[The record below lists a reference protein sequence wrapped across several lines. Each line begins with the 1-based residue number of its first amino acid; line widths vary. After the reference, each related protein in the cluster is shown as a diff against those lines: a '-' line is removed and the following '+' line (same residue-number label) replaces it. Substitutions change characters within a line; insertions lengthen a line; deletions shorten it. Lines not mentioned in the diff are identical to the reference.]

1 MRKNFILK
9 SSGFKWLSVLAII
22 GLGLIVYSNTFFS
35 SFHFDDDLYII
46 NDYAIRNIQ
55 NLFDIWKIC
64 PCRFITF
71 LTLAINY
78 HFSGLHV
85 FGYHVFN
92 IAVHLASA
100 CLVWYFLRLT
110 LMTPVMIAAVSGEER
125 GKMVGFISL
134 LAGLI
139 FVGHPI
145 QIEAVT
151 YIWQR
156 AASLAAFF
164 YLASLCCYVQS
175 RLLSNLSVGAELVSA
190 RSIGRTQDPPLRMI
204 LYICSLITAM
214 MAMFTKENSIT
225 LPLMIILYEISF
237 FNVKKSV
244 PVQSKSKQKNKMPI
258 PEVKESFISSIKD
271 LDWDYLFPFVIILF
285 IIPETM
291 LLTHSVRFQEIQS
304 IVGGQGGISPWHYLL
319 TQFRVIV
326 TYMRLIILP
335 FNLNLDYDYPVYK
348 SFFEIPVLTS
358 FIFLMTILYS
368 AKRLFTKYR
377 LLSFS
382 ILWFFL
388 TLLPE
393 SSILPQEDVIFEHRL
408 YLPLVGFCIFLASGL
423 YYLFQKNNIKTAM
436 IVLSVIIAFYAVL
449 TYQRNKIWKDEI
461 TLWKD
466 VVQKSPHKARA
477 YNNLG
482 WAFYKKGDLK
492 EAMTDFNKAIAIDP
506 DYLFSYDDRGLI
518 YAKEG
523 RFTEA
528 IDEYNKALKINPNY
542 PMIYFNRGVSYASLN
557 KNVLAMSDLNK
568 AIELDPEYVDAY
580 NMRRKIY
587 ISEGNLPQAQSEFER
602 SRHIDPGQASAN
614 K

>member
-1 MRKNFILK
+1 
-9 SSGFKWLSVLAII
+9 
-22 GLGLIVYSNTFFS
+22 
-35 SFHFDDDLYII
+35 
-46 NDYAIRNIQ
+46 
-55 NLFDIWKIC
+55 
-64 PCRFITF
+64 
-71 LTLAINY
+71 
-78 HFSGLHV
+78 
-85 FGYHVFN
+85 
-92 IAVHLASA
+92 
-100 CLVWYFLRLT
+100 
-110 LMTPVMIAAVSGEER
+110 
-125 GKMVGFISL
+125 
-134 LAGLI
+134 
-139 FVGHPI
+139 
-145 QIEAVT
+145 
-151 YIWQR
+151 
-156 AASLAAFF
+156 
-164 YLASLCCYVQS
+164 
-175 RLLSNLSVGAELVSA
+175 
-190 RSIGRTQDPPLRMI
+190 
-204 LYICSLITAM
+204 
-214 MAMFTKENSIT
+214 
-225 LPLMIILYEISF
+225 MIILYEISF

-304 IVGGQGGISPWHYLL
+304 IVGGHGGITTWHYLL